1 LELVPRPE
9 EIDQTILERDI
20 GRFLARY
27 ASGTPQHSR
36 QGRPVNG
43 ARMFGDL
50 FGIVTRHGLSI
61 PPEVAAVFRT
71 FATAEGTLTVL
82 APGFDLVA
90 ETKELATGQFTE
102 RMSPEAL
109 RDAAVGELTSLLPA
123 LRRLPRRID
132 HIASAAEHGR
142 LSMNVRLLADER
154 DRAVIT
160 DWLHAILLTVLATTA
175 GIMGVLLVGT

>member
-1 LELVPRPE
+1 TLQAALERLLLSLDNGDSLGASDALLELVPRPE

-71 FATAEGTLTVL
+71 FAT
-82 APGFDLVA
+82 
-90 ETKELATGQFTE
+90 
-102 RMSPEAL
+102 
-109 RDAAVGELTSLLPA
+109 
-123 LRRLPRRID
+123 
-132 HIASAAEHGR
+132 
-142 LSMNVRLLADER
+142 
-154 DRAVIT
+154 
-160 DWLHAILLTVLATTA
+160 
-175 GIMGVLLVGT
+175 